1 MGSLAALDYALIA
14 MLLLSG
20 LIGLMRGIFRE
31 AMSLAVWI
39 AALWVASRYA
49 WWLSP
54 YLAQF
59 VPNSH
64 LRLWAARLV
73 LFMGGLILGGLVTW
87 LVAMALRSTRLDGT
101 DRAAGMVFG
110 LARGVLLVAI
120 TIVLLR
126 LAGVTD
132 EPWWRQ
138 SKLVPYATPVADA
151 LRDAA
156 EQGLGWS
163 WSLRGSP

>member
-1 MGSLAALDYALIA
+1 MSAWAALDYVLIG
-14 MLLLSG
+14 MLLLSA
-20 LIGLMRGIFRE
+20 LIGFMRGLFRE
-31 AMSLAVWI
+31 AMSLVVWI
-39 AALWVASRYA
+39 AALWAASRYA

-54 YLAQF
+54 YLSQF

-73 LFMGGLILGGLVTW
+73 LFLGGLILGGLVTW

-101 DRAAGMVFG
+101 DRAAGTVFG
-110 LARGVLLVAI
+110 LARGVLLIAI

-132 EPWWRQ
+132 EPWWQQ

-156 EQGLGWS
+156 ERGLGRS
-163 WSLRGSP
+163 WSLTGSP